1 MSKKKENPM
10 DTNVAEGL
18 RQQWGDA
25 PHQCPT
31 AGLLDSR
38 VTPNLLSSYVL
49 EPDRSRRLGLS

>member
-1 MSKKKENPM
+1 M
-10 DTNVAEGL
+10 DTNVAKGL

-38 VTPNLLSSYVL
+38 VSPNLLSSHVL
-49 EPDRSRRLGLS
+49 EPDRAGGLGFLET